1 MIRKSWPGW
10 SLFTAESA
18 ELKKKQRK
26 RLILI
31 KSLSSRFCFTLLLEI
46 RLMEANYT
54 YDEVVG
60 TVIFDIAELRR
71 NAVQKRTFV
80 FNEVIVL
87 WK

>member
-1 MIRKSWPGW
+1 MIAFYSRICRI
-10 SLFTAESA
+10 
-18 ELKKKQRK
+18 KKKQRK